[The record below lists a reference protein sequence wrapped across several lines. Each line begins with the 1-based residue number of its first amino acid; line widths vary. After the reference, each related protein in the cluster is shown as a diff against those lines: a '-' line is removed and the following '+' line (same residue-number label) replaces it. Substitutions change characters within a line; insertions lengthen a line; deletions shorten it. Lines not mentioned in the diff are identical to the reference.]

1 MLWGETLT
9 HTECWGLMGVFQ
21 QNQHL
26 QPDWFFWRLAALLAR
41 YRSMR
46 ICASLAPC
54 QPSKYPR
61 HLVNVISRRLLRSR
75 LQASQ
80 PWAGTVDLENNRQLL
95 YHRHSVLTEQVS

>member
-54 QPSKYPR
+54 QPSKSLR
-61 HLVNVISRRLLRSR
+61 HLVNVISRRLLTNGVRSTR
-75 LQASQ
+75 EPCS
-80 PWAGTVDLENNRQLL
+80 VVVSDV
-95 YHRHSVLTEQVS
+95 HRSAALWIFEL